1 MLNQKYQTKWN
12 LNDFY
17 NELSDPKLDQ
27 DIAKIL
33 PMVKSFAKKYKGKI
47 ANLKADNFLEFFKDD
62 TAIDEIVNK
71 ISLYFLFLS
80 SLDTQNQAV
89 IKKQGEF
96 DNILIEATN
105 LLLFVSQEFKEIG
118 YEKLM
123 EFSITPTL
131 SEYKNFFVHKA
142 DSIKYLL
149 DEKTEFALN
158 LKERSG
164 SSTLNNLYEE
174 LTNSFVFKVNLG
186 NETTEMTEEEVR
198 SLRMS
203 PNENV
208 RKEAFRSLR
217 EVYNTKQVQITLG
230 NIYSGIVKDWTSEVK
245 IRGYD
250 GIMSPRNNSEQIPD
264 KAIDLLLSEVE
275 NSYPLYQRYLK
286 VKAKIMGKER
296 LKNWDLLAPL
306 DKNEKE
312 YSFEDGLQIYL
323 DNVQK
328 FDKQF
333 YDYSVELLENGR
345 VDVFPTVGK
354 RGGAYCAYEKDIP
367 SRVLLNYTNKLN
379 DISTIAHEF
388 GHAIHGFFAQKQ
400 KSQVY
405 SSGLCL
411 AETASVFNETMLN
424 ESLLKQ
430 LETKQEK
437 LHFLG
442 NQLQDITSTIF
453 RQINYIA
460 FERKAHEQILS
471 GKELTFEDY
480 NKMWRNE
487 QVKMAGNI
495 VEYDVE
501 SDKESSW
508 SSIPH
513 IFRTPFYC
521 YSYAFGNIL
530 SFALYEKYRK
540 EGQSFVETYK
550 NILRSGGSKSPYDLL
565 MENGMDITK
574 PEFYKTGLKVV
585 ETIVEEFEEM
595 AM

>member
-1 MLNQKYQTKWN
+1 MPNQKYQTKWN
-12 LNDFY
+12 LSDFY
-17 NELSDPKLDQ
+17 SELSDPKLDQ
-27 DIAKIL
+27 DIAKVL
-33 PMVKSFAKKYKGKI
+33 PLAKSFAEKYKGKI
-47 ANLKADNFLEFFKDD
+47 VDLKADNFLEFFKDD

-71 ISLYFLFLS
+71 IGLYFLFLS

-123 EFSITPTL
+123 EFSNTPTL
-131 SEYKNFFVHKA
+131 SEYQNFFVQKA

-174 LTNSFVFKVNLG
+174 LTNSFVFKINLG
-186 NETTEMTEEEVR
+186 SKIKEMTEEEVR

-203 PNENV
+203 PDENV

-217 EVYNTKQVQITLG
+217 EVYNTKQAQITLG

-250 GIMSPRNNSEQIPD
+250 GIMSPRNKSEQIPD

-345 VDVFPTVGK
+345 VDVFPVAGK
-354 RGGAYCAYEKDIP
+354 RGGAYCAYEKYMP

-424 ESLLKQ
+424 ESLLEK

-442 NQLQDITSTIF
+442 NQLQDITATIF
-453 RQINYIA
+453 RQINYVA

-480 NKMWRNE
+480 NKMWRDE
-487 QVKMAGNI
+487 QVKMAGDI

-508 SSIPH
+508 SGIPH

-595 AM
+595 AK